1 MLSNTTG
8 SENTSVGRL
17 SMDANTT
24 GGDNAAFGN
33 GALGG
38 NTTGGSNTAIGS
50 ESLIANTTASNNT
63 AVGMRSLKSNTTGT
77 SNTAVGKSALET
89 LTNNDHNTAVGTN
102 ALQSGSGCGN
112 NIAIGSSTANSI
124 TTGNNNTVVGTS
136 AGLAIV
142 DASSCVLFGYA
153 VNTSGSGNSE
163 LVIGVSKTGKGDGT
177 GFIAPPGDGNL
188 FQGNN
193 SSSWAT
199 TSDKRIKKNIVNNDI
214 GLEKINQIQ
223 VRNFEY
229 KTAEEITELPTHT
242 AIKKEGLQLG
252 VIAQEVEDI
261 LPDIVNTEDTGCK
274 TVNADNMTWYL
285 VNAVKELSAQ
295 VEELKTKLNEGE

>member
-1 MLSNTTG
+1 MNITTSNYNTIMGSNASASMTTG
-8 SENTSVGRL
+8 SQNTCYGYGSGTSIV
-17 SMDANTT
+17 D
-24 GGDNAAFGN
+24 
-33 GALGG
+33 
-38 NTTGGSNTAIGS
+38 GSNNLMFGFN
-50 ESLIANTTASNNT
+50 ANVSAS
-63 AVGMRSLKSNTTGT
+63 GR
-77 SNTAVGKSALET
+77 
-89 LTNNDHNTAVGTN
+89 
-102 ALQSGSGCGN
+102 
-112 NIAIGSSTANSI
+112 
-124 TTGNNNTVVGTS
+124 
-136 AGLAIV
+136 
-142 DASSCVLFGYA
+142 
-153 VNTSGSGNSE
+153 SE
-163 LVIGVSKTGKGDGT
+163 LVIATAEVGKGDGT
-177 GFIAPPGDGNL
+177 GFIAPPGNGNL

-193 SSSWAT
+193 TTTFAT
-199 TSDKRIKKNIVNNDI
+199 TSDRRIKKNIVDNNS

-229 KTAEEITELPTHT
+229 KTADEITELPTHT